1 MFYFDSLV
9 KMSRTKIESAGKK
22 DWSLK
27 VSAVENKMEWNF
39 LGIESSK
46 SSTPFGQSMD
56 LSQSTVFRYERNEK

>member
-1 MFYFDSLV
+1 
-9 KMSRTKIESAGKK
+9 MSKTKIESAGKR

-27 VSAVENKMEWNF
+27 VSAVGNKMEWNF

-56 LSQSTVFRYERNEK
+56 LS